1 MFHSLHQVLRRVT
14 GNSPRRRQSSTTR
27 NLQQTVVQK
36 LETRELL
43 IGAFTTLTNANPF
56 GKSLQMLLLTDG
68 SVMVQTQSLA
78 SPTQLGVTKT
88 WAKLTPDSAG
98 NYQNGTWSA
107 LAPMSLERQYFNSF
121 VLPNG
126 RVLIIGGQNTGTPPA
141 KTDTNRGEIYN
152 PTTNTWSPIA
162 PFPEATLGAGM
173 ATLLP
178 TGKVLVATTNSLNTY
193 LYDPTFNTWTATGQ
207 RLNSDQHGQ
216 ATWIMLRDGSVLAYS
231 PSSPDNAPGRAQRYI
246 PATGRWVATGPVPV
260 PLTSDALDRDVGTGT
275 LLPNGKALLIGANRN
290 VVLYD
295 PSTNNWTVSQ
305 AGNDFPVPPAPQVL
319 SIQDGPASMLPDGK
333 FLFVAGTASL
343 AAPTRLFEYDYVTD
357 HLTEVTGLPGMSTI
371 PPFTGRMLNLP
382 NGQILFTMGD
392 DIHIA
397 SPSGAQLTALAPTVV
412 RYDLKTVS
420 PVTFNLIGT
429 QMNGHSEGSSYGSG
443 AEMATNF
450 PIIRL
455 RDPAT
460 GLVKYVTAKNWTPG
474 LARSSTEEM
483 TVEFDLPAAFSID
496 GIYQIS
502 IITNGITSAEVT
514 FKPNDMVKDIYLN
527 AGIANPKYLTEV
539 NGIVYFVANEGIF
552 GDELW
557 KSDGTKSGTVLVKD
571 IRFGPES
578 SNPKSL
584 MNVNGVLY
592 FTADNG
598 KNGVELWKSDG
609 TTAGTVMVSDIY
621 VGRSASNPANITN
634 VNGTLY
640 FSAITAKGAEL
651 WKSDGT
657 AAGTVMVKDIRAG
670 ALGSAP
676 QWLTVSNNTLYFTAN
691 NGTQGVELWKSDGTA
706 VGTVLVRDIYTGVA
720 TSNPQ
725 SLMATNGTLYFAA
738 NSGISGLELW
748 KSDGTAAGTVLV
760 KDIDTRANVG
770 SNPKNMKAF
779 NGVVYFQASTLD
791 FGAELWRT
799 DGTPAGT
806 FLMKDLNPG
815 KVGSFPANF
824 HEFNGALYFTYQDR
838 IQGTEL
844 AKSNGTIAGT
854 SSFKNISTSLLTSS
868 FPAEFVNIGSHMYFK
883 AGDLAT
889 GLELYR
895 TDGTAAGTTLI
906 KDINFRTGDANP
918 SWLIR
923 NGSRLFFAATN
934 GFLGEELFMIDTALL
949 P

>member
-1 MFHSLHQVLRRVT
+1 M
-14 GNSPRRRQSSTTR
+14 
-27 NLQQTVVQK
+27 
-36 LETRELL
+36 LESRELL
-43 IGAFTTLTNANPF
+43 IGAFSTLTNANPF
-56 GKSLQMLLLTDG
+56 GKSLNMLLLTDG
-68 SVMVQTQSLA
+68 SVMVQTE
-78 SPTQLGVTKT
+78 SPALPAQGVTKT
-88 WAKLTPDSAG
+88 WAKLTPDSSG

-107 LAPMSLERQYFNSF
+107 LASMSLERQYYNSF

-126 RVLIIGGQNTGTPPA
+126 KVLIIGGQNTGPTGA
-141 KTDTNRGEIYN
+141 KTDTPRGEIYD
-152 PTTNTWSPIA
+152 PTTNTWSSIA
-162 PFPEATLGAGM
+162 QFPAATLGAGM

-178 TGKVLVATTNSLNTY
+178 TGKVMVAATNTVDTY
-193 LYDPTFNTWTATGQ
+193 LYDPVSNTWSATGQ

-246 PATGRWVATGPVPV
+246 PSTGTWVATGPVPV
-260 PLTSDALDRDVGTGT
+260 PLTSDALDRDIGTGT

-295 PSTNNWTVSQ
+295 PATNSWTVSQ
-305 AGNDFPVPPAPQVL
+305 AGGDFPVTPAIPKDI

-333 FLFVAGTASL
+333 FLFVTGTPSL
-343 AAPTRLFEYDYVTD
+343 IQPSRLFEYDYVTD
-357 HLTEVTGLPGMSTI
+357 HLTQATGIPGMDSI
-371 PPFTGRMLNLP
+371 PPYTGRMLNLP

-392 DIHIA
+392 KIHIA
-397 SPSGAQLTALAPTVV
+397 SPTGAQMSALAPTVV

-460 GLVKYVTAKNWTPG
+460 GLVKYITAKNWTPG

-483 TVEFDLPAAFSID
+483 TVEFDLPPAFSVD
-496 GIYQIS
+496 GIYQLS

-514 FKPNDMVKDIYLN
+514 FKPNDMVKDIYVN
-527 AGIANPKYLTEV
+527 APAANPKYLTEV
-539 NGIVYFVANEGIF
+539 NGIVYFVSNEGTY

-557 KSDGTKSGTVLVKD
+557 KSDGTKAGTVLVKD
-571 IRFGPES
+571 IRFGPET
-578 SNPKSL
+578 SNPKNL

-609 TTAGTVMVSDIY
+609 TSAGTVMVSDIY
-621 VGRSASNPANITN
+621 TGKAASNPSNITN

-640 FSAITAKGAEL
+640 FSAVTAKGAEL
-651 WKSDGT
+651 WKSNGT
-657 AAGTVMVKDIRAG
+657 AAGTVMVKDIRTG
-670 ALGSAP
+670 VLGSSP
-676 QWLTVSNNTLYFTAN
+676 QWLTPINNTLYFTAN

-706 VGTVLVRDIYTGVA
+706 SGTVLVRDIYTGVA

-725 SLMATNGTLYFAA
+725 NLMASNGTLYFAA

-760 KDIDTRANVG
+760 KDIDTRANIG
-770 SNPKNMKAF
+770 SNPKNMKAY
-779 NGVVYFQASTLD
+779 NGVVYFQASTLAT
-791 FGAELWRT
+791 GAELWRT
-799 DGTPAGT
+799 DGTAAGT
-806 FLMKDLNPG
+806 FLFKDMNPG
-815 KVGSFPANF
+815 MAGSSPANF
-824 HEFNGALYFTYQDR
+824 HEFNGSLYFTYQDQIR
-838 IQGTEL
+838 GTEL
-844 AKSNGTIAGT
+844 AKSNGTVAGT
-854 SSFKNISTSLLTSS
+854 SVFKNINTAALNSS

-883 AGDLAT
+883 AGDAAT

-906 KDINFRTGDANP
+906 KDIYFRTGDANP
-918 SWLIR
+918 SWLIS
-923 NGSRLFFAATN
+923 NGTKLFFTATN
-934 GFLGEELFMIDTALL
+934 GFLGMELFMIDTSLL

>member
-1 MFHSLHQVLRRVT
+1 MFHSLQQFFRRAT
-14 GNSPRRRQSSTTR
+14 GSSSRRRQSNGTR
-27 NLQQTVVQK
+27 NLQQTAVQM
-36 LETRELL
+36 LESRELL
-43 IGAFTTLTNANPF
+43 IGAFSTLTNANPF
-56 GKSLQMLLLTDG
+56 GKSHNMLLLTDG
-68 SVMVQTQSLA
+68 SVMVQTESLA
-78 SPTQLGVTKT
+78 APAQGVTKT
-88 WAKLTPDSAG
+88 WAKLTPDSSG

-107 LAPMSLERQYFNSF
+107 LAPMSLERQYYNSF

-126 RVLIIGGQNTGTPPA
+126 RVLIIGGQNTGSPAA

-152 PTTNTWSPIA
+152 PTTNTWTPIA
-162 PFPEATLGAGM
+162 PYPAATLGAGI

-178 TGKVLVATTNSLNTY
+178 TGKVLVAGTAGVETY
-193 LYDPTFNTWTATGQ
+193 LYDPNTNTWSQTGS
-207 RLNSDQHGQ
+207 RLNSDKHDQ
-216 ATWIMLRDGSVLAYS
+216 ATWIMLRDGSVLAYT
-231 PSSPDNAPGRAQRYI
+231 PSSPDNAVGRAQRYI
-246 PATGRWVATGPVPV
+246 PSTGRWVTTGAVPV
-260 PLTSDALDRDVGTGT
+260 PLTNDALDRDVGTGT
-275 LLPNGKALLIGANRN
+275 LLPNGRALLIGANGKI
-290 VVLYD
+290 VLYNPVTD
-295 PSTNNWTVSQ
+295 SWTVSG
-305 AGNDFPVPPAPQVL
+305 ATVPDGI
-319 SIQDGPASMLPDGK
+319 SFQDGPASMLPDGK
-333 FLFVAGTASL
+333 FLFVGGTASH
-343 AAPTRLFEYDYVTD
+343 APPSRLFEYNYATDQVADVTSA
-357 HLTEVTGLPGMSTI
+357 GSFPGMNST
-371 PPFTGRMLNLP
+371 PAFVGRMLNLP
-382 NGQILFTMGD
+382 NGQILFTMAD
-392 DIHIA
+392 QVHIA
-397 SPSGAQLTALAPTVV
+397 SPSGAQLSALAPTVV

-420 PVTFNLIGT
+420 PVTFQLIGT
-429 QMNGHSEGSSYGSG
+429 QFNGHSEGSSYGSG
-443 AEMATNF
+443 AQMATNF

-460 GLVKYVTAKNWTPG
+460 GLVKYITAKNWTPG

-483 TVEFDLPAAFSID
+483 TVEFDLPSAFSMD
-496 GIYQIS
+496 GIYQLS
-502 IITNGITSAEVT
+502 VITNGITSAEVT
-514 FKPNDMVKDIYLN
+514 FKPNDMVKDVYLN
-527 AGIANPKYLTEV
+527 AAAANPKYLTEV
-539 NGIVYFVANEGIF
+539 NGVVYFVANEGTY

-557 KSDGTKSGTVLVKD
+557 KSDGTKAGTVLVKD
-571 IRFGPES
+571 IRFGPET
-578 SNPKSL
+578 SNPRNL

-609 TTAGTVMVSDIY
+609 TSAGTVMVSDIY
-621 VGRSASNPANITN
+621 TGKAASNPSNIIN

-640 FSAITAKGAEL
+640 FSAVTAKGAEL
-651 WKSDGT
+651 WKSNGT
-657 AAGTVMVKDIRAG
+657 AAGTVMVKDIRTG
-670 ALGSAP
+670 VLGSSP
-676 QWLTVSNNTLYFTAN
+676 QWLTAINNTLYFTAN

-706 VGTVLVRDIYTGVA
+706 SGTVLVRDIYTGVA

-725 SLMATNGTLYFAA
+725 NLMATNGTLYFAA

-760 KDIDTRANVG
+760 KDIDTRPNIG
-770 SNPKNMKAF
+770 SNPKNMKAY
-779 NGVVYFQASTLD
+779 NGFVYFQASTLAT
-791 FGAELWRT
+791 GAELWRT
-799 DGTPAGT
+799 DGTTAGT
-806 FLMKDLNPG
+806 VLFKEMNPG

-824 HEFNGALYFTYQDR
+824 HEFNGALYFTYQDQ

-854 SSFKNISTSLLTSS
+854 GTFKNISTSLLTSS
-868 FPAEFVNIGSHMYFK
+868 FPTEFVNIGSHMYFK